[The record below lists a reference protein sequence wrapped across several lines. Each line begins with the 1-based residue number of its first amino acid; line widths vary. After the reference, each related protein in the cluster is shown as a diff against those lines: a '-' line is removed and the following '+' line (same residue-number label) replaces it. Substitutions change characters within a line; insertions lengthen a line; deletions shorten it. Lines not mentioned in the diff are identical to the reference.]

1 VPVEPRATDFVNR
14 SDANFMSAILLNP
27 PAAEPL
33 SVAEAKSYLRVA
45 HDDDDAIIA
54 ALIASAR
61 HHVEALTC
69 TGLLTQTWRLILD
82 GWPAS
87 GRIKARLGPLRSLT
101 AARIYNESG
110 GTTSLDLGRFVVDEA
125 AGVIAAPGWSLPPPG
140 RAVRGIELDVAIG
153 YGDAPA
159 DVPQVL
165 LQAIRMLVAHWYD
178 NRGLASIGQ
187 SVAMMPPSVNAMIAS
202 HRVLS
207 L

>member
-1 VPVEPRATDFVNR
+1 MDFCQQER
-14 SDANFMSAILLNP
+14 CEFMSAILLNP
-27 PAAEPL
+27 PGSEPL
-33 SVAEAKSYLRVA
+33 SVADAKSYLRVE

-61 HHVEALTC
+61 HHVEALTRN
-69 TGLLTQTWRLILD
+69 GLLTQTWRLVRD
-82 GWPAS
+82 RWPES
-87 GRIKARLGPLRSLT
+87 GRIKPKLGPLRSLV

-110 GTTSLDLGRFVVDEA
+110 VATSLDLDRFVIDEV
-125 AGVIAAPGWSLPPPG
+125 AGVIAAPGWSLPLPG
-140 RAVRGIELDVAIG
+140 RAVRGVELDVEIG
-153 YGDAPA
+153 YGNTPA

-178 NRGLASIGQ
+178 NRGLVSIGQ